1 MSPRNARFKREGGSP
16 LSGSSAFLTNL
27 GCREGLS
34 GLIIATVSI
43 NNIEGRIVIDTGAS
57 ASFLPK
63 EGIVVKGSNPILLPT
78 YTDTRIADNGQLD
91 CTHVT
96 YGSVVL
102 TASNTTRSEAKFL
115 IINAA
120 SHILGYDG
128 LIGTDLIKSFGISI
142 GLEENSLV
150 AKIEATIIGK
160 EDSIFQCE
168 AQLGVVLEQQ
178 ESLTTPLDKLLKQY
192 SSTFAESVDEP
203 MKTKPMKI
211 ELNNDEMPKARL
223 RRYSVEDTAEIDL
236 QVKSMLKRDVIEPSV
251 SPYSSNCHLVP
262 KKNGQK
268 RLVINFIPLNRIA
281 VKDHYPLPQ
290 ISDLLAH
297 LTKAK
302 YFCALDC
309 TEGFWQIEVSVQDRP
324 KTAFITPQGLYQ
336 FRRCPFGFTN
346 SPAVFQR
353 AMNEVFRD
361 ALYSKCVIY
370 IDDILVY
377 GRTKDETLENLEWVL
392 EKCKQNGIKLKL
404 SKCEFIK
411 EEVNFLG
418 YRVGQG
424 TISPIPDKHISWKD
438 SEPNTVKEAQAFL
451 GFINYYSRFLENF
464 SERTN
469 PMRQAIKTQPFVW
482 TKECEV
488 SKQNLLKD
496 LNSSTSQVIP
506 MADTPKQVCIM
517 VFDNSIEATCL
528 TSEGQLIM
536 RTSAILSST
545 QKNYSSLEKEL
556 LALVRA
562 YNKFGPILRG
572 PVIVKT
578 SCLMLPNILKL
589 KEKPDRV
596 ARLLL
601 QLPPEAEFEVK
612 AINHINDALQR
623 MSEPPEEVF
632 YTDGASGVKSEDS
645 NLASWAVIGVNHP
658 EFSSSGILEDST
670 NQKAELEAVIKACE
684 IARKNGLKRI
694 LIATDSK
701 YVTSACEK
709 WIDRWEENGWLDNR
723 NKPVKN
729 EEVFKRLIQVKK
741 DLELKLVHVRGHSG
755 DKYNELADKMAREA
769 LLQRVNACASIHSP
783 PELQQNSD
791 KELNAIKQ
799 KLREGTE
806 VKNYFLKGETLWS
819 RQLDGEKL
827 VVPKCQ
833 RPMLLNLAHNDPIYG
848 AHYGI
853 KKTRRKLE
861 HYYWYGMG
869 TDIANFVSGCEVC
882 QRYKSSKQKL
892 YGKLA
897 PIKTSAIFNRVH
909 LDIVGPVTATLR
921 NNKFIVTG
929 IDAFSR
935 LGFARAYPSVTAA
948 EIISTFKEEVLYRHG
963 PPANI
968 VTDNGTQFKSI
979 LFQNFVK
986 DLDIKHSTTCEYN
999 PQSNGMDERFNGT
1012 LVTRLK
1018 NLVDKNH
1025 SEWDLVLQSAVLA
1038 YNLTS
1043 NDSSGLTPYAIVYG
1057 RLPRS
1062 PLNPVDLEIERDTS
1076 DHQVIRDEAAENT
1089 LCSQNRAAVQYDKNR
1104 QDFNLEPLD
1113 LVMVKTTGGRDSRKF
1128 APRFT
1133 GPHCIL
1139 RLLEHDGKE
1148 MACEILDSDTFK
1160 IRRIPFGAIK
1170 RYHSPPAEEQFNLP
1184 GNIILA
1190 SMRDENRA
1198 GNVNSILRSDNLSIL
1213 PSTYLAIEG
1222 QRRESDLSPICG
1234 VEVDCQ
1240 INQSHAA
1247 VKECFEGTGREI
1259 ASECRENTRRLSDD
1273 YNASECIEGTGSL
1286 ASKQCTDGAR
1296 LEAAKECSDSTGH
1309 PKDMC
1314 GASECTEDTGLLVDK
1329 ECIVVTG
1336 PIAAKE
1342 CTDGTGHDTLGE
1354 TSECMEG
1361 TGLLVDTECT
1371 VDTGLVVA
1379 TECSDCTGPP
1389 RGNYTTPQCIEGAGF
1404 LANKE
1409 CIVVTGLATDKEC
1422 PDNTEHET
1430 IERPSDCVDSA
1441 RQTADKE
1448 RLETSG
1454 LITENCNQEIIS
1466 NPFLTSPTN
1475 SDITPPSQSTLSCRS
1490 PKNTSNMHQIATSAN
1505 PAGENTASGEKSAD
1519 ESSAG
1524 ESLLAVL

>member
-1 MSPRNARFKREGGSP
+1 M
-16 LSGSSAFLTNL
+16 
-27 GCREGLS
+27 
-34 GLIIATVSI
+34 
-43 NNIEGRIVIDTGAS
+43 IDTGAS

-63 EGIVVKGSNPILLPT
+63 EGVIMKKSRPVLLPT

-91 CTHVT
+91 CTHMT
-96 YGSVVL
+96 YTSVRL
-102 TASNTTRSEAKFL
+102 IASNTNKKEAKFL
-115 IINAA
+115 VINCS

-128 LIGTDLIKSFGISI
+128 LIGTDLIKSLGISI

-150 AKIEATIIGK
+150 ARVEQTVIGK
-160 EDSIFQCE
+160 EDSILQCE
-168 AQLGVVLEQQ
+168 EQLGIVLEQQ
-178 ESLTTPLDKLLKQY
+178 EILITPLDRLLKQY
-192 SSTFAESVDEP
+192 YNTFAEIVDEP
-203 MKTKPMKI
+203 MKTKPMEI
-211 ELNNDEMPKARL
+211 ELNDDGMPKARL
-223 RRYSVEDTAEIDL
+223 RRYSVEDAAEIDR
-236 QVKSMLKRDVIEPSV
+236 QVKSMLKRGVIEPSV

-297 LTKAK
+297 LAKAK

-309 TEGFWQIEVSVQDRP
+309 TEGFWQIEVSTQDRP

-361 ALYSKCVIY
+361 ALYIRCVIY

-377 GRTKDETLENLEWVL
+377 GRTKEETLENLEWVL
-392 EKCKQNGIKLKL
+392 KRCEQHGIKLKL

-424 TISPIPDKHISWKD
+424 NISPIPDKHISWKD
-438 SEPNTVKEAQAFL
+438 SEPKTVKEAQAFL

-464 SERTN
+464 SERSSS
-469 PMRQAIKTQPFVW
+469 MRQAIKTQPFVW
-482 TKECEV
+482 TEECEAG
-488 SKQNLLKD
+488 KQKLLED
-496 LNSSTSQVIP
+496 LNLAAPQVIP
-506 MADTPKQVCIM
+506 MADTPKQICTM
-517 VFDNSIEATCL
+517 VFENSIEATCL
-528 TSEGQLIM
+528 TDDGQLIM

-572 PVIVKT
+572 PVVVKT

-612 AINHINDALQR
+612 AVNHINDALQK

-632 YTDGASGVKSEDS
+632 YTDGASGMRDKEN
-645 NLASWAVIGVNHP
+645 NLASWAVIGINHP
-658 EFSSSGILEDST
+658 EFSCSGILKDST

-684 IARKNGLKRI
+684 IAKKNGLRRI
-694 LIATDSK
+694 LIASDSK

-729 EEVFKRLIQVKK
+729 EEAFKRLMQAKI
-741 DLELKLVHVRGHSG
+741 DLEFRIVHVRGHSG

-769 LLQRVNACASIHSP
+769 LLNHTEVCATIYSP
-783 PELQQNSD
+783 PELQQSSD
-791 KELNAIKQ
+791 KELTAIKQ
-799 KLREGTE
+799 KLRQGIE
-806 VKNYFLKGETLWS
+806 VKSYFLKGEILWS
-819 RQLDGEKL
+819 RQPDGEKL
-827 VVPKCQ
+827 VVPNSQ
-833 RPMLLNLAHNDPIYG
+833 RPILLNLAHNDPIYG

-853 KKTRRKLE
+853 KKTRKKLE
-861 HYYWYGMG
+861 HYYWPGMG
-869 TDIANFVSGCEVC
+869 SDITNFVSSCEVC
-882 QRYKSSKQKL
+882 QRYKSTKHKQ
-892 YGKLA
+892 YGKLM
-897 PIKTSAIFNRVH
+897 PIKTSAVFNRVH
-909 LDIVGPVTATLR
+909 LDIIGPITATLR
-921 NNKFIVTG
+921 DNKFIVTG

-935 LGFARAYPSVTAA
+935 LGFARAYSTVTAT
-948 EIISTFKEEVLYRHG
+948 EIISTLKEEVIYRHG

-979 LFQNFVK
+979 MFQKFVK

-1012 LVTRLK
+1012 LVARLK

-1038 YNLTS
+1038 YNLTP
-1043 NDSSGLTPYAIVYG
+1043 NDSSKLAPYTIVYG

-1062 PLNPVDLEIERDTS
+1062 PLNPIDLEIEQS
-1076 DHQVIRDEAAENT
+1076 ISNHQIIRNRAAENT
-1089 LCSQNRAAVQYDKNR
+1089 QNSQSRSALQYDKNR
-1104 QDFNLEPLD
+1104 RDFNLEPLD
-1113 LVMVKTTGGRDSRKF
+1113 LVMVRTTGGRESRKF
-1128 APRFT
+1128 APKFT

-1139 RLLEHDGKE
+1139 RLLEHEGKE

-1160 IRRIPFGAIK
+1160 VRRIPFGSIK
-1170 RYHSPPAEEQFNLP
+1170 EYHSSTRGEQINLP
-1184 GNIILA
+1184 GSVILANMREEHTNII
-1190 SMRDENRA
+1190 SNTVSRN
-1198 GNVNSILRSDNLSIL
+1198 DNLSIL
-1213 PSTYLAIEG
+1213 PSTRLAIEG
-1222 QRRESDLSPICG
+1222 QSKETNPLPICDLVTG
-1234 VEVDCQ
+1234 PQVDGG
-1240 INQSHAA
+1240 HAA
-1247 VKECFEGTGREI
+1247 VEECLEGTGQEI
-1259 ASECRENTRRLSDD
+1259 VSECRENTRQLSDD
-1273 YNASECIEGTGSL
+1273 YNASECVEGTGSL
-1286 ASKQCTDGAR
+1286 ASKQCTDGTR
-1296 LEAAKECSDSTGH
+1296 LVVAKECSDSTGH
-1309 PKDMC
+1309 PTDMC
-1314 GASECTEDTGLLVDK
+1314 DASECTEDTGLLVDK

-1342 CTDGTGHDTLGE
+1342 CTDGTGYDTLGQA
-1354 TSECMEG
+1354 SECIEG
-1361 TGLLVDTECT
+1361 TGLLVATECN

-1379 TECSDCTGPP
+1379 KECSDCTGPP
-1389 RGNYTTPQCIEGAGF
+1389 RGKYNTPECISGTGL
-1404 LANKE
+1404 LADKE
-1409 CIVVTGLATDKEC
+1409 CRVVTGLAAEKEC
-1422 PDNTEHET
+1422 SDNTGLTTLEEAS
-1430 IERPSDCVDSA
+1430 ERAESA
-1441 RQTADKE
+1441 EQTANKE
-1448 RLETSG
+1448 RLET
-1454 LITENCNQEIIS
+1454 TEPTTEYCNQENTS
-1466 NPFLTSPTN
+1466 NPFLNSPTN
-1475 SDITPPSQSTLSCRS
+1475 SDVTPPTQSTLSCRS
-1490 PKNTSNMHQIATSAN
+1490 PKDAPNIQQSATSSL
-1505 PAGENTASGEKSAD
+1505 PAGQNTASEEKSTNEDSAD
-1519 ESSAG
+1519 